1 MSVLV
6 LAGWQAGGVTVEH
19 FDEWYSAMSAYP
31 DARDALVHAHP
42 GLPTEIRSTSLL
54 GMPGLLEVRDLL
66 QLSAQDVL
74 VDLACGRGGYGLW
87 LARESDARV
96 LGVDFSAVAIDLACQ
111 NVARFGLTAAQANFR
126 VGTLVATGLPDGT
139 ADALVCIDAIQFADD
154 IVGAAAEFVRVVR
167 PGGRVVLTCWEAID
181 RGDRRVPQRMRRV
194 DLAAQL
200 TAGGLVEIRVVDRP
214 TWLEVEH
221 RIWSEAA
228 ALDPGDDP
236 ALQDLKTEAEQ
247 VLPTLGA
254 MRRVLASAVA
264 PARPGSQ

>member
-1 MSVLV
+1 MSVVV
-6 LAGWQAGGVTVEH
+6 LAGWQAGVVSVEH

-31 DARDALVHAHP
+31 DARDALVHAHL

-66 QLSAQDVL
+66 QLSAQDIV
-74 VDLACGRGGYGLW
+74 VDLACGRLW
-87 LARESDARV
+87 LARESDAGV
-96 LGVDFSAVAIDLACQ
+96 LGVDFSAVAVDLARH
-111 NVARFGLTAAQANFR
+111 NVATFGLTPPEAKFR
-126 VGTLVATGLPDGT
+126 VGTLTATGLPDGT

-154 IVGAAAEFVRVVR
+154 IVGAAAECVRVVR

-181 RGDRRVPQRMRRV
+181 RGDDRVPQRCRRV

-221 RIWSEAA
+221 RMWSEAA

-236 ALQDLKTEAEQ
+236 ALQD
-247 VLPTLGA
+247 
-254 MRRVLASAVA
+254 
-264 PARPGSQ
+264 